1 MSRLPLV
8 TRKGYRVNGYDMM
21 CDLADYLGEWAV
33 LDELCRYFPDS
44 QLVDAMVSIAR
55 DHDYL
60 FDGES
65 ED

>member
-1 MSRLPLV
+1 MS
-8 TRKGYRVNGYDMM
+8 GYDMM
-21 CDLADYLGEWAV
+21 CDLVDYLGEWAV

-55 DHDYL
+55 DYDYS

-65 ED
+65 GD